1 MLPIHARITRHA
13 KTAAAA
19 LVIGSL
25 SLAGGSAFAQQ
36 ALTVRIG
43 QNIAVGTP
51 LDLGVKRFAQLVGE
65 RSGGKIVVHDY
76 PAGQLGN
83 EQQMIEGMQIGTL
96 DMAAITGSTYGN
108 VLPEANV
115 LGMLYAFRSPQHMRK
130 ALEGPVGKELAA
142 ALLKKTSIHIMSSSW
157 YYGTRQLTSNKPV
170 KTPADMKGMKLRVVP
185 VPVFE
190 AYWRAVGATP
200 TPVDFKDLFTA
211 LQTHVVDAQ
220 ENPLATMKGAG
231 VHLVNKYLSLTDH
244 LVSNVIVAM
253 SDDLYGRLSPENLA
267 LIKAAVHDAG
277 LYQDELVVKSET
289 DLLAELQAGGMTVIQ
304 PDKAA
309 FREKVKDV
317 PKTFNGGSLAGLYD
331 KIQAVK

>member
-1 MLPIHARITRHA
+1 MLFMNSFIRRRL
-13 KTAAAA
+13 KT
-19 LVIGSL
+19 VIAVA
-25 SLAGGSAFAQQ
+25 LAGTFMAAGSASAQQ
-36 ALTVRIG
+36 ALSIRIG

-51 LDLGVKRFAQLVGE
+51 LDLGVKRFAQLVEE
-65 RSGGKIVVHDY
+65 RSGGKIKVQDY

-115 LGMLYAFRSPQHMRK
+115 LGMLYAFRDPAHMRR
-130 ALEGPVGKELAA
+130 ALEGPVGDELAA
-142 ALLKKTSIHIMSSSW
+142 ALLKKTGIHIVSSSW

-170 KTPADMKGMKLRVVP
+170 ETPADLEGMKLRVVP
-185 VPVFE
+185 VPIFE
-190 AYWRAVGATP
+190 AYWRAMGATP

-231 VHLVNKYLSLTDH
+231 VQLVNKYLTLTDH
-244 LVSNVIVAM
+244 LVSNVIVGM
-253 SDDLYGRLSPENLA
+253 SDDLHSRLSPEQLE
-267 LIKAAVHDAG
+267 LVKTAVRDAG
-277 LYQDELVVKSET
+277 IYQDELVVKSET
-289 DLLAELQAGGMTVIQ
+289 DLLAELKAGGMTVIH
-304 PDKAA
+304 PDKAL

-317 PKTFNGGSLAGLYD
+317 PNTFEGGLLADLYN
-331 KIQAVK
+331 KIQAVQ